1 MSRTCKYQL
10 QRKGELYFKDINMH
24 NQMDFMTNNI
34 LIREVKIS
42 NKREIEEFGLMTR
55 KKKDITY
62 LDREH

>member
-42 NKREIEEFGLMTR
+42 NTRGIEEFGLMTR
-55 KKKDITY
+55 KKKRI
-62 LDREH
+62 